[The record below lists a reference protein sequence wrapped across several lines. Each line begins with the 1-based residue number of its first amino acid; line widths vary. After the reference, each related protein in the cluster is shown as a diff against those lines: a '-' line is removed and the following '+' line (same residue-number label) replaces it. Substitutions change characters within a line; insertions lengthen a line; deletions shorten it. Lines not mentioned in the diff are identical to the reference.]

1 MDAYVKGIGEPAP
14 SIHPFADEVLEAI
27 WRHSLA
33 FPRRPAFVNLTGFIG
48 VNCSSRSSLLTHQSE

>member
-33 FPRRPAFVNLTGFIG
+33 FPRRPAFVTLFYLSALITVPDLRF
-48 VNCSSRSSLLTHQSE
+48 